1 MPRTSDKRERLINAA
16 DALIRR
22 QGFYRT
28 TLAHIADEARVP
40 LGNVY
45 YYFKTKEDICQAV
58 IRERQLELSHMLKN
72 CCRKREPKQALINMV
87 NAMSSHSKELAE
99 AGCPLGSLC
108 QELNEE
114 FTELMDSA
122 DSCMKFLMKWS
133 TEQFRLM
140 GMKDAED
147 LGFEFVARI
156 EGVVLL
162 GNVLRDA
169 RKLKAQLT
177 AVADWIDTIEP
188 VCQHENQAA
197 A

>member
-1 MPRTSDKRERLINAA
+1 MPRTSDKRERLISAA

-28 TLAHIADEARVP
+28 TLAHIAEEAKVP

-45 YYFKTKEDICQAV
+45 YYFKTKEDICKAV
-58 IRERQLELSHMLKN
+58 IWERKLELSHMLKG
-72 CCRKREPKQALINMV
+72 CCRMREPKQALINMV
-87 NAMSSHSKELAE
+87 NAMGSHSKELAE

-108 QELNEE
+108 QELDEE
-114 FTELMDSA
+114 FAELMDSA
-122 DSCMKFLMKWS
+122 DSCMKFLMEWS

-140 GMKDAED
+140 GMEQAED

-156 EGVVLL
+156 QGVVLL
-162 GNVLRDA
+162 GNVLNDA
-169 RKLKAQLT
+169 RKLKAQLK
-177 AVADWIDTIEP
+177 AIAEWVETIEP
-188 VCQHENQAA
+188 ACQDDNRAA